1 MFFGDTEQQRSIT
14 RTKHTSCFFLFFWGT
29 VDVTQNAG
37 IGYFLQKQVRQILH
51 RTHCF
56 SYFGKRGEE
65 DMKLGRTE
73 MSQGGLGVTDRK
85 ALSSYFLANVCAVDV
100 NMCKVFFW
108 GKDSFSAFL
117 EVGSQRKCCERANLH
132 CWLKAP

>member
-1 MFFGDTEQQRSIT
+1 MTEHIVFLILGD
-14 RTKHTSCFFLFFWGT
+14 
-29 VDVTQNAG
+29 
-37 IGYFLQKQVRQILH
+37 
-51 RTHCF
+51 
-56 SYFGKRGEE
+56 FGKSGEE

-100 NMCKVFFW
+100 NMCKVFFL

-117 EVGSQRKCCERANLH
+117 GPKENVAKEQICTAG
-132 CWLKAP
+132 